1 MIKYPA
7 RYEKES
13 EAMYSLGFIDF
24 PGAITQG
31 KDMEELHHNGQD
43 VLSLAIKFNLDRD
56 LDIPEP
62 SQIEGDDIILV
73 EPFPEIRQRM
83 GHKKGCECPVCQ
95 NARGDRK
102 KEKER
107 FEVWIPRPLKMQTK
121 QYCRDNKISEGKL
134 VTQALEKYLS
144 NPS

>member
-1 MIKYPA
+1 MKYPA
-7 RYEKES
+7 RVITEKDGFS
-13 EAMYSLGFIDF
+13 TVFIDF
-24 PGAITQG
+24 SNAFTQG
-31 KDMEELHHNGQD
+31 DTMDELKENARD
-43 VLSLAIKFNLDRD
+43 VLSMAIKHFLDKDREV
-56 LDIPEP
+56 PQP
-62 SQIEGDDIILV
+62 SVISGDDIIQV

-95 NARGDRK
+95 NARGERK

-134 VTQALEKYLS
+134 VTQALEKYLG